1 MDVNR
6 NIATALKVFVA
17 GIAFVLVW
25 AILRGE
31 AWSAEFELNK
41 PQVEQGVY
49 CFTLKAATE
58 VADKPNSEVV
68 LLENMVKGDCIIAQ
82 AMVVY
87 SKKVYRNG
95 KVNVYEG
102 KIGTTTIFNPSLFT
116 AKGERDI

>member
-1 MDVNR
+1 MAV
-6 NIATALKVFVA
+6 
-17 GIAFVLVW
+17 IAFLCVYL
-25 AILRGE
+25 LLTGR

-41 PQVEQGVY
+41 PQVEEGVY
-49 CFTLKAATE
+49 CFTLKAATSI
-58 VADKPNSEVV
+58 ADDPNNEIV
-68 LLENMVKGDCIIAQ
+68 LLAQMKSGECIVAQ

-116 AKGERDI
+116 AKGETEI